1 MKKKEKKEKSVN
13 LQNQHFAN
21 LAIDGRIHCE
31 ASKCPNIIVHK
42 DQTKVK
48 QDGEG
53 VEKSQQSRAENSS
66 RKLSEREASSEKL
79 VIQALDKSKD
89 DSCLQKLSGK
99 EGIANRKDKEKVC
112 VSEGQSK
119 ITSEEDSKIRLSSS
133 RASQAKDI
141 EGDLS
146 GSKSIN
152 DPSMYRVYVEQGR
165 TNEISSTSTKDEG
178 AMTSLEGG
186 LRETIAKEE
195 A

>member
-1 MKKKEKKEKSVN
+1 MGKPRKGTEIYQISGHLTEPLELLSVEVSVE
-13 LQNQHFAN
+13 HFWPESP
-21 LAIDGRIHCE
+21 LEYYTRHLCVQGLF
-31 ASKCPNIIVHK
+31 
-42 DQTKVK
+42 
-48 QDGEG
+48 EG
-53 VEKSQQSRAENSS
+53 
-66 RKLSEREASSEKL
+66 
-79 VIQALDKSKD
+79 
-89 DSCLQKLSGK
+89 
-99 EGIANRKDKEKVC
+99 
-112 VSEGQSK
+112 

>member
-119 ITSEEDSKIRLSSS
+119 
-133 RASQAKDI
+133 ASQAKDI

-152 DPSMYRVYVEQGR
+152 DPSMYRVYVERGR